1 MPLTKYHALLV
12 VHQLLQTGRYSA
24 LTFIEILL
32 LSGLAEITAHLF
44 HNRSAV
50 EEETYFVERGYRDT
64 VGIRM
69 LGRKYTHI
77 AAEIVFLAAAIKTVQ
92 NILHQ

>member
-1 MPLTKYHALLV
+1 LTRYHALLF
-12 VHQLLQTGRYSA
+12 VHQLLQTGRYPA
-24 LTFIEILL
+24 VTFIEILL
-32 LSGLAEITAHLF
+32 LPTLAEITAHLF

-77 AAEIVFLAAAIKTVQ
+77 AAEIIFLAAAIKTVQ